1 MSLPFFLDWPHLIF
15 RDFLL
20 TMCMNIILFIA
31 KEIDTCAALHVPG
44 KGFSLLLAN
53 LILLLWRM
61 KSLVGGHSSWKL
73 EEGWSCNGKLASERL
88 QESQACPLCFL
99 RGPEIPNTASRK
111 TSPSLGKRVV
121 LAFQDWQRGYGEFS
135 WTITSPSALQQAL
148 DTHTYMQVRYKN
160 VEYSVCIPI
169 CICTRPKG
177 KKLLGL
183 CNRQNFHSP
192 KH

>member
-53 LILLLWRM
+53 LILLLRRM
-61 KSLVGGHSSWKL
+61 KSLVGDHSSWKL
-73 EEGWSCNGKLASERL
+73 EKGWSCNGKLASERL

-111 TSPSLGKRVV
+111 TSPSLEKGWSWLSKTG
-121 LAFQDWQRGYGEFS
+121 RGDMVSFPGQSLLLLHFS
-135 WTITSPSALQQAL
+135 KPW
-148 DTHTYMQVRYKN
+148 THTH
-160 VEYSVCIPI
+160 I
-169 CICTRPKG
+169 CR
-177 KKLLGL
+177 
-183 CNRQNFHSP
+183 
-192 KH
+192 